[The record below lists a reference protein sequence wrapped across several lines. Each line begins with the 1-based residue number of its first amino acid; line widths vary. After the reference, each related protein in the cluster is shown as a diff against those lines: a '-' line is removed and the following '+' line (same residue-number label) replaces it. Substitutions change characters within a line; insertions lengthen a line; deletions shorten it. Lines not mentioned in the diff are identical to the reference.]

1 MGINK
6 WNGWRTLSGLWQ
18 GGACIL
24 WLLMVVVYEMVSLF
38 FFVRPYLIWPFFS
51 FRMAFSFLVFF
62 FFLRWLCFRVGWV
75 ESRQMKSDV
84 ELDKTCL
91 HVFMGHVYGPGIYSG
106 THYAVP
112 CFP

>member
-1 MGINK
+1 
-6 WNGWRTLSGLWQ
+6 
-18 GGACIL
+18 
-24 WLLMVVVYEMVSLF
+24 MVGKTT
-38 FFVRPYLIWPFFS
+38 R
-51 FRMAFSFLVFF
+51 
-62 FFLRWLCFRVGWV
+62 
-75 ESRQMKSDV
+75 RQMKSDV

>member
-38 FFVRPYLIWPFFS
+38 LLRTSLLNL
-51 FRMAFSFLVFF
+51 ALFF
-62 FFLRWLCFRVGWV
+62 FFL
-75 ESRQMKSDV
+75 
-84 ELDKTCL
+84 
-91 HVFMGHVYGPGIYSG
+91 YGLLILGFFFFYG
-106 THYAVP
+106 GYA
-112 CFP
+112 